1 MEIMRFDHVGL
12 KIKESQILDN
22 ITFSTEPG
30 EIVGIAGPSGSGKT
44 SLLRLMNLLRSPTT
58 GTIFYKDR
66 NVIDYDPVQLRR
78 EVGYVLQKPYLF
90 DGTVQ
95 DNLEYPYQVLNQKPD
110 MFEMRSYL
118 ERVNLPASMLGKRK
132 TEMSGGE
139 QQRVALVRSLLAK
152 PQVLLLDEV
161 TASLDEENTL
171 VLEKLILEEWA
182 SRSLTVFF
190 ISHIPDQLQRLAKS
204 ILYVDR
210 GQLHYQGP
218 LGDYFQLRGGLNN
231 E

>member
-1 MEIMRFDHVGL
+1 MEIIRFDHVGL
-12 KIKESQILDN
+12 TIKESQILDN
-22 ITFSTEPG
+22 ISFSTESG

-44 SLLRLMNLLRSPTT
+44 SLLRLMNLLRSPST

-66 NVIDYDPVQLRR
+66 NIIHCDPAQLRR

-90 DGTVQ
+90 DGTVM
-95 DNLEYPYQVLNQKPD
+95 DNLEYPYHVWNQKPD
-110 MFEMRSYL
+110 IKEVMAYL
-118 ERVNLPASMLGKRK
+118 ERVNLPASMLSKHK

-139 QQRVALVRSLLAK
+139 QQRVALIRSLLAK
-152 PQVLLLDEV
+152 PQVILLDEV

-190 ISHIPDQLQRLAKS
+190 ISHHQEQLQRMAKN
-204 ILYVDR
+204 ILFLDH
-210 GQLHYQGP
+210 GQLRYQGP
-218 LGDYFQLRGGLNN
+218 ISDYFQFRGGLIN

>member
-1 MEIMRFDHVGL
+1 MEIIRFDHVGL
-12 KIKESQILDN
+12 RIKESRILDN
-22 ITFSTEPG
+22 VSFSTEPG

-58 GTIFYKDR
+58 GAIFYKERD
-66 NVIDYDPVQLRR
+66 VTDYDPAQLRR

-90 DGTVQ
+90 DGTVG
-95 DNLEYPYQVLNQKPD
+95 DNLEYPYHVWNQKPD
-110 MFEMRSYL
+110 MIEIRAYL
-118 ERVNLPASMLGKRK
+118 ERVNLPVSILVKRK

-152 PQVLLLDEV
+152 PQILLLDEV
-161 TASLDEENTL
+161 TASLDVENTL

-190 ISHIPDQLQRLAKS
+190 ISHHPEQLQRMAKS
-204 ILYVDR
+204 ILYLDQ
-210 GQLHYQGP
+210 GQLRYQGP
-218 LGDYFQLRGGLNN
+218 LDDYFQLRGGLNN

>member
-95 DNLEYPYQVLNQKPD
+95 DNLEYPYQVWNQKPD
-110 MFEMRSYL
+110 MIEMRAYL
-118 ERVNLPASMLGKRK
+118 ERVNLSASMLGKRK

>member
-1 MEIMRFDHVGL
+1 MEIIRFDHVGL
-12 KIKESQILDN
+12 TIKESQILDN
-22 ITFSTEPG
+22 ISFSTESG

-44 SLLRLMNLLRSPTT
+44 SLLRLMNLLCSPTT

-66 NVIDYDPVQLRR
+66 NVIHYDPVQLRR

-90 DGTVQ
+90 DGTVM
-95 DNLEYPYQVLNQKPD
+95 DNLEYPYHVWNQQPD
-110 MFEMRSYL
+110 MIEVRSYL
-118 ERVNLPASMLGKRK
+118 ERVNLPASILGKRK

-139 QQRVALVRSLLAK
+139 QQRIALVRSLLAK
-152 PQVLLLDEV
+152 PPVLLLDEV

-190 ISHIPDQLQRLAKS
+190 ISHHPDQLQRMAKS
-204 ILYVDR
+204 ILYLDR
-210 GQLHYQGP
+210 GQLRYQGP